1 MGLGFEFE
9 AWGLGLQHD
18 NMKQSWGSFFGIR
31 IEDFLPSNLH
41 YPARVQITELGPANL
56 YQ

>member
-1 MGLGFEFE
+1 MGLGCEFE
-9 AWGLGLQHD
+9 VWGLGQQHD

-31 IEDFLPSNLH
+31 IEDFLLSKLQD
-41 YPARVQITELGPANL
+41 PARVQITELGPANL